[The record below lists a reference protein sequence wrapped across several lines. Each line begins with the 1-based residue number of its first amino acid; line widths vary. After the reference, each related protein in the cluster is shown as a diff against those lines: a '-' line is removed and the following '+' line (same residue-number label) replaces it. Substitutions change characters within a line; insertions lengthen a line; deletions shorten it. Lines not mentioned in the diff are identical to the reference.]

1 MLERVTFNNLFSNS
15 IYRLPRVDDLK
26 EQVYEVD
33 TDIEQ
38 GDLVR
43 LFGFWYTV
51 FLNIFPHY

>member
-1 MLERVTFNNLFSNS
+1 MLEKVTLNNLFSNS

-51 FLNIFPHY
+51 FLNIFPHN